1 MIVSTS
7 SGQLLVLLA
16 IFSSLIASCLQQLCQ
31 QFKTATFAA
40 SMSVYRERTAI
51 SKFAKVTIVPFAQS
65 FVQQIELQLVAMVNS
80 CGSTDQAI
88 VDWVQIHVR
97 ISFFFIQLKGCIKSA
112 TIKVMM
118 VLTFHATV
126 IELPMLLICVG
137 G

>member
-1 MIVSTS
+1 
-7 SGQLLVLLA
+7 
-16 IFSSLIASCLQQLCQ
+16 
-31 QFKTATFAA
+31 
-40 SMSVYRERTAI
+40 MSVYRERTAI